1 MKAKQV
7 GAAVVV
13 GWRRDGK
20 VARTSM
26 IVADVVIRIK
36 IFNRIFSLLGPNG
49 RSNSDFSNTSLKLQ
63 DSH

>member
-13 GWRRDGK
+13 GWRRDGE

-26 IVADVVIRIK
+26 VVADVVIRIK
-36 IFNRIFSLLGPNG
+36 IFDRIFSLSGPNG
-49 RSNSDFSNTSLKLQ
+49 RSN
-63 DSH
+63 